1 MGWVTLDDGQHVYIG
16 SGGKVL
22 ATRSAIS
29 SASGGKERGKA
40 LATRSKTAIGG
51 VSARTARAI
60 EHARAA
66 GPSLR
71 EQAEKARA
79 AGLSMK
85 ALAEK
90 VSGKALKQGRDI
102 AQMDKRKSP
111 ASIARGVPEAVSGTN
126 EWNGRTYINLRHS
139 DRTFRGDQN
148 LKLWMDNRGVL
159 IHEEG
164 KGIISPPARKDR
176 DAILEHAKKVGIRIE
191 KR

>member
-1 MGWVTLDDGQHVYIG
+1 MGWVTLDDGQHVYIS

-22 ATRSAIS
+22 ATRGAIS
-29 SASGGKERGKA
+29 SGPGGGKERGKA
-40 LATRSKTAIGG
+40 LAARSKAAI
-51 VSARTARAI
+51 
-60 EHARAA
+60 
-66 GPSLR
+66 
-71 EQAEKARA
+71 
-79 AGLSMK
+79 
-85 ALAEK
+85 
-90 VSGKALKQGRDI
+90 GKALKQGRDI
-102 AQMDKRKSP
+102 AEMDKRKSP
-111 ASIARGVPEAVSGTN
+111 ASIARGVPGAVSGTN